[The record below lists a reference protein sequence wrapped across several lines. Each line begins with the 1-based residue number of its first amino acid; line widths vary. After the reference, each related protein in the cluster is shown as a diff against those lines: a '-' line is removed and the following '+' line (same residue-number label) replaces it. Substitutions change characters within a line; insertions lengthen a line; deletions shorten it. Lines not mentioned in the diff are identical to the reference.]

1 MKNERRIITMLI
13 FVGVALLSF
22 QVSCVGVDE
31 KTTSS
36 EYCYECEPISLL
48 DGCTC
53 EKWMTYVDDV
63 TNYLITFM
71 RIKGQDI
78 DRDVAYNYMS
88 PHADMHKALYV
99 LALKDAFNT
108 AYTRQDKKLPL
119 PYKAKQYYKEI
130 GSFCKNPENN
140 DKKISEALLIV
151 NEQLKK
157 AQQ

>member
-1 MKNERRIITMLI
+1 MLI

-31 KTTSS
+31 KPASS

-48 DGCTC
+48 NECNC
-53 EKWMTYVDDV
+53 ERWMTYVDDV

-78 DRDVAYNYMS
+78 DRDVAYRYMS
-88 PHADMHKALYV
+88 PHADMHKAVYILG
-99 LALKDAFNT
+99 LKNAFNT
-108 AYTRQDKKLPL
+108 AYTSQDKQLYL
-119 PYKAKQYYKEI
+119 PYKAKQYYNEI
-130 GSFCKNPENN
+130 DTFCKKPENN
-140 DKKISEALLIV
+140 DKKISEVLLMI
-151 NEQLKK
+151 NGQLRK